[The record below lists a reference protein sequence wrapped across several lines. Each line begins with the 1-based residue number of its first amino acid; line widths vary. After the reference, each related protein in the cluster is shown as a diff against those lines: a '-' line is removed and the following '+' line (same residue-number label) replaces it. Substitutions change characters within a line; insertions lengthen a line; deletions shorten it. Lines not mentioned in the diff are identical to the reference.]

1 MSIERAI
8 ERIEKWINENRGEFV
23 SFGMNRALAIL
34 KEEAE
39 SPCKRCKHFGKK
51 HNLASGKTDTY
62 FTCLESSYSE
72 GALCIYDNDLENLF
86 EPKEA
91 DETEAH

>member
-39 SPCKRCKHFGKK
+39 PPCKRCKLWINEKCREYDCMY
-51 HNLASGKTDTY
+51 NSVQ
-62 FTCLESSYSE
+62 SE
-72 GALCIYDNDLENLF
+72 HSF
-86 EPKEA
+86 FQPKEA